1 VTKEPTMEASSV
13 AAGAEPPHTRPV
25 ARATTSPLGGLAAYG
40 AELLGTLMLV
50 FCIGMVVSIN
60 SGDGL
65 GVTDFAVIGLVHTWV
80 LMLLVHSLGG
90 ASGAHFNPAVTIALL
105 VTRKI
110 RGADAGIYIVMQL
123 VGAVL
128 GAFLVKALL
137 LNEGD
142 AVGYG
147 ALSIAD
153 AAPTPAAAPGAPPPP
168 AGADWLGGST
178 LGGLAAEAIG
188 TFFLMWAIMAMAVN
202 PRGERHWAAFVIGAT
217 LGFAVMILA
226 PLTGAGFNPARWLG
240 PALASGTWDDGWV
253 FIVAPVIGA
262 VLAAFLYTA
271 LVLDPEGRRGERPID
286 VLD

>member
-1 VTKEPTMEASSV
+1 MEAAI
-13 AAGAEPPHTRPV
+13 AASGAEEPPHTRPV
-25 ARATTSPLGGLAAYG
+25 ARATASPLGGLAAFA

-50 FCIGMVVSIN
+50 FCVGMVVSVN

-65 GVTDFAVIGLVHTWV
+65 GVTDFAVIGLVHTFV
-80 LMLLVHSLGG
+80 LMLLIHSLGG

-105 VTRKI
+105 VGRKI
-110 RGADAGIYIVMQL
+110 KAGDAGIYILMQL
-123 VGAVL
+123 VGGIL
-128 GAFLVKALL
+128 GAFLVKLLL

-147 ALSIAD
+147 ALAIAD
-153 AAPTPAAAPGAPPPP
+153 AAPAAAPAPGAPPAPTGP
-168 AGADWLGGST
+168 DWLGGSA
-178 LGGLAAEAIG
+178 LGGLAVEAIG

-217 LGFAVMILA
+217 LGLVVMIFA

-240 PALASGTWDDGWV
+240 PAIASGEWDDALV
-253 FIVAPVIGA
+253 FIIGPIIGA
-262 VLAAFLYTA
+262 VLATFLYKA
-271 LVLDPEGRRGERPID
+271 IVLDPEGRRGERPID